1 MGQAVKLST
10 VLGILLTLLAT
21 MPTAV
26 LAAAP
31 LAGKKFVVDAG
42 HGGWDPGA
50 KGPTGLTEKSV
61 NLRVATSLRNILTE
75 YGGATVKLTRT
86 DDRFLTL
93 KQRAQIANNWG
104 ADRFI
109 SIHHNGSTN
118 KWANGTE
125 VYSHTRNNK
134 TSNDLRNKVQ
144 ARLVKTT
151 KLPNFGAKTANFAVL
166 RQTWMP
172 AILTEASF
180 ITNPYEEARLK
191 NPEYVWRQA
200 YAIYQGIVDH
210 MGKK

>member
-1 MGQAVKLST
+1 MRRLIKVGT
-10 VLGILLTLLAT
+10 VLGVSLTLSVAMLA
-21 MPTAV
+21 PA
-26 LAAAP
+26 LGAAP
-31 LAGKKFVVDAG
+31 LAGKKFVVDPG

-86 DDRFLTL
+86 DDRYLTL
-93 KQRAQIANNWG
+93 NQRAQTANNCG

-109 SIHHNGSTN
+109 SVHHNGSTN
-118 KWANGTE
+118 KSANGTE
-125 VYSHTRNNK
+125 VYSHTSNNW
-134 TSNDLRNKVQ
+134 TSNDMRNKVQ

-172 AILTEASF
+172 SILTEASF
-180 ITNPYEEARLK
+180 ITNSYEEARLK

-200 YAIYQGIVDH
+200 HAIYQGVVDH